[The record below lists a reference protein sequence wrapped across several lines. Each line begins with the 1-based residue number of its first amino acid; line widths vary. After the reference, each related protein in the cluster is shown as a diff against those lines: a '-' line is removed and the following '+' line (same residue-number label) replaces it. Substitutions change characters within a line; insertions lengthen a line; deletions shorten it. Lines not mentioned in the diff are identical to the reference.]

1 MLKFLKVVREVL
13 LAIGIIGLAI
23 GTGAALSAL
32 GAVLGTALLGGV
44 ALLGIVLVV
53 RELFQDKS

>member
-1 MLKFLKVVREVL
+1 MLKFLKVVGEVL

-23 GTGAALSAL
+23 GIGAVLSAL
-32 GAVLGTALLGGV
+32 GAVLGTALLGGA
-44 ALLGIVLVV
+44 ALLVIVLMV